1 MGKRE
6 AVVVESPC
14 AHAKQVRI
22 REVERPAAGCQ
33 DCLADGGRW
42 LHLRVCLTCGR
53 IGCCDES
60 PGRHA
65 TKHFEATGHPIMTSA
80 EPGETWVWCY
90 ADEAGLSA

>member
-6 AVVVESPC
+6 SVVVESPC
-14 AHAKQVRI
+14 EHAEQVRI

-33 DCLADGGRW
+33 DCLARGGRW

-90 ADEAGLSA
+90 VDEAGLSA